1 MMYDKLSVVFAVLA
15 GIFALS
21 AVVIVGSTRGQ
32 CKCADERREAVEL
45 RCWQEQW
52 ADTYAAQ
59 AAYLGGRAR

>member
-45 RCWQEQW
+45 RCWHDQW
-52 ADTYAAQ
+52 AETRAAQ
-59 AAYLGGRAR
+59 AAERRGK